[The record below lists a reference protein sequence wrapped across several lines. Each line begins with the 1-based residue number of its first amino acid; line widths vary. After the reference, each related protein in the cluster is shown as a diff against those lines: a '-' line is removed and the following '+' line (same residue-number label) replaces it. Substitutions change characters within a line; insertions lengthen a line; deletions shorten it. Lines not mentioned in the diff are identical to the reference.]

1 MEYPANSQAF
11 LFKLYE
17 LANFDLIP
25 TDWAEDYIDE
35 QVGEADQSEQNY
47 DSQTQ
52 ARLSKTMIKEG
63 IAESNVVE
71 NNILNY
77 IVYGGCAATLIM
89 LVLLRV
95 FCFKFRWVKN
105 CLDKIWRAI
114 IWNMVLRVLI
124 ETCMENSVVNMIRMH
139 SINTKTWFE
148 SVTTSLAFAWLI
160 VLGLFG
166 ILVPLFLYKKRNSLN
181 TKEFT
186 KKYGS
191 LTENLKTKSYMARF
205 FYTFYVLRRMIVA
218 LVLVFLV
225 PYPWSQAQL
234 ICFTTSLQLIYI
246 GHF

>member
-1 MEYPANSQAF
+1 
-11 LFKLYE
+11 
-17 LANFDLIP
+17 
-25 TDWAEDYIDE
+25 
-35 QVGEADQSEQNY
+35 
-47 DSQTQ
+47 
-52 ARLSKTMIKEG
+52 MIEEG

-77 IVYGGCAATLIM
+77 IVYGACAATLIL
-89 LVLLRV
+89 LVLIRV

-148 SVTTSLAFAWLI
+148 SATTALAFTWLI

-166 ILVPLFLYKKRNSLN
+166 ILVPVFLYKKRNSL
-181 TKEFT
+181 TSKEFT

-191 LTENLKTKSYMARF
+191 LTENLKTKSSLARF
-205 FYTFYVLRRMIVA
+205 FYTFYVLRRMLVA
-218 LVLVFLV
+218 VVLVFLV
-225 PYPWSQAQL
+225 PYPWSQA
-234 ICFTTSLQLIYI
+234 
-246 GHF
+246 